1 MKYLKTFERLG
12 ISDNLEKQV
21 DDYVKTIRSKPI
33 SKVFK
38 LIYQCDLGNYSFK
51 IVIDPKISSEGY
63 FTSDP
68 GSITGLEIH
77 LKNRED
83 EATLLHEVKHLD
95 FHLRKKGKTKT
106 NFTKAE
112 KSIMNEKQTK
122 VSKET
127 LLLLEH
133 IFYVY
138 DENEF
143 QSKYHSFYKDFNLFL
158 SKQNKDFTTS
168 DIRKLFFDYEQWTKD
183 TTFGWYTV
191 PSDFI
196 FTFERFF
203 DKDELRVV
211 FNYIILENKRK
222 TFKNPYIDFFSYLI
236 TDIKKDI
243 KMRFKLFTDKENE
256 EIEKAIKFFE
266 KDINKRIKI
275 YKKRMSRIVTIACE
289 RYVK

>member
-12 ISDNLEKQV
+12 ISDSLEQQV
-21 DDYVKTIRSKPI
+21 DDYMKTIRSKPI

-38 LIYQCDLGNYSFK
+38 LVYQCDLGNYYFNL
-51 IVIDPKISSEGY
+51 IIDPKIDSEGY

-68 GSITGLEIH
+68 SSITGLEIH

-83 EATLLHEVKHLD
+83 ESTLLHEVKHLD
-95 FHLRKKGKTKT
+95 FHLRKKGRTKT

-112 KSIMNEKQTK
+112 KSIKNEKQIK
-122 VSKET
+122 VSKKT
-127 LLLLEH
+127 LELLKN
-133 IFYVY
+133 IFYIY

-143 QSKYHSFYKDFNLFL
+143 QSKYHSFYKDFDLFL

-168 DIRKLFFDYEQWTKD
+168 DVKELFFDYKQWTKD
-183 TTFGWYTV
+183 DTFGWYTV

-203 DKDELRVV
+203 DKDELRII

-222 TFKNPYIDFFSYLI
+222 TFKNPYIDFLSYLV

-243 KMRFKLFTDKENE
+243 KMRFKLFTDKEKE